1 MIASTWILPTSTV
14 SVSRD
19 KITIFDSFRRSSEL
33 RDNRKFKLILTLFT
47 VERIIAM
54 GFPSENVES
63 IYRNPLDEVRKFLEE
78 KHKVRYLN
86 WADFYYLTVT
96 TAHFQSPNFSL
107 NWPTRGRLGD
117 SRSEFFKFCQKVEK
131 HRVSTCTYVSWIPT
145 DC

>member
-14 SVSRD
+14 RVSRD

-47 VERIIAM
+47 LERIIAM

-107 NWPTRGRLGD
+107 N
-117 SRSEFFKFCQKVEK
+117 
-131 HRVSTCTYVSWIPT
+131 
-145 DC
+145 